1 MQPGWEG
8 AHQCRKPLPLQGQTL
23 DGLIFSRSG
32 CPENLITNNVLVVT
46 TFRRPVGWG
55 ALREGP
61 QCRHWGRGGAACR
74 VGRKGQGK
82 DRALQ

>member
-1 MQPGWEG
+1 MQKAFAFARPDSGWF
-8 AHQCRKPLPLQGQTL
+8 
-23 DGLIFSRSG
+23 DFSRSG

-46 TFRRPVGWG
+46 IFPRPVGWG

-61 QCRHWGRGGAACR
+61 QCRHWGRGRAAWQ